1 MCPPCPE
8 AQTLVRGL
16 PLPQAL
22 PQRFAPM
29 GRVSTRVSGGLGG
42 GWCLALQALFCPHLL
57 EGSPGGPGAEEWA
70 QGQGHV
76 WDPLQMFYLQASQ
89 GTRPCPHQAWS
100 PARASQSRGDVALEN
115 SGPLASHALG
125 SIRAEATLLGG
136 PSAKASVRFLS
147 QIPLLGA
154 LTTPLQSDSVLVLLP
169 WPQVHKTTG
178 DLCLGAPS
186 VCTPP
191 ALPFHGR
198 R

>member
-1 MCPPCPE
+1 
-8 AQTLVRGL
+8 
-16 PLPQAL
+16 
-22 PQRFAPM
+22 M
-29 GRVSTRVSGGLGG
+29 GRVSTCVLGGLGG
-42 GWCLALQALFCPHLL
+42 GWCLAPQALFCPHLL
-57 EGSPGGPGAEEWA
+57 EGAPGGPGAEEWA

-89 GTRPCPHQAWS
+89 GLGPQPGH
-100 PARASQSRGDVALEN
+100 RGLGGGVTLKD

-125 SIRAEATLLGG
+125 RVHAEATLLGG

-147 QIPLLGA
+147 QTPLLGA
-154 LTTPLQSDSVLVLLP
+154 LRTALQSDSVLVLPP

-191 ALPFHGR
+191 ALTAFPWEEEVTEAASSSPRAVLFNR
-198 R
+198 E